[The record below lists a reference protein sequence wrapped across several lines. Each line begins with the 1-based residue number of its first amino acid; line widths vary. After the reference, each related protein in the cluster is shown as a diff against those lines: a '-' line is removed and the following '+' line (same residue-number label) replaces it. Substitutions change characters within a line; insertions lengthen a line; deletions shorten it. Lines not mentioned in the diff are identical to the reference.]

1 MLRKPGEGLVHQLVR
16 TCKSLRDLIHARME
30 EIGLPRGQGMILR
43 RVGEMEG
50 LTQTE
55 VARQA
60 LLRSATLTRALQRME
75 HAGLIER
82 RPDPEDQRVF
92 RVYLTAQ
99 GRDRL
104 QAVQAVWQELDRELG
119 GLFTAQERNTL
130 TQLLARLEQ
139 HLKEG
144 RA

>member
-30 EIGLPRGQGMILR
+30 EVGLSRGQGMILR

-55 VARQA
+55 VARGA

-104 QAVQAVWQELDRELG
+104 QTVQAVWQELDRELG